1 MNRCLLVEE
10 EPLCARDLE
19 VTVSRAARMLGDL
32 LGDQRGGDTD
42 GGSPSTTHAN
52 VREQLAATALNIHL
66 SHDLR

>member
-10 EPLCARDLE
+10 EPSCARDLE
-19 VTVSRAARMLGDL
+19 VMVSRAAQMLG
-32 LGDQRGGDTD
+32 GPTRDQCGGDTD
-42 GGSPSTTHAN
+42 GGSPSSTHTN

>member
-1 MNRCLLVEE
+1 MNQCLLVEE

-19 VTVSRAARMLGDL
+19 VMVSRAARM

-42 GGSPSTTHAN
+42 GGSPSTTHTN